1 VDSFGRTS
9 LAWASMGL
17 QAHRLDAKGPHAGS
31 QRRSIGD
38 LEDDVEDLAQPS
50 HAKRFSQ
57 EGKNVFFFSLTSYLG
72 ARVWWWCYHSLTHG
86 RFEEDEA
93 LTMRRLHR
101 CLTCGLW
108 RPTIASPT
116 PTTCPKWKNVP

>member
-17 QAHRLDAKGPHAGS
+17 QAQRLDVNGPHVGS
-31 QRRSIGD
+31 QVQSIGD

-50 HAKRFSQ
+50 HAKQFSQ
-57 EGKNVFFFSLTSYLG
+57 EGKNIFLLSLTSYLG
-72 ARVWWWCYHSLTHG
+72 ARVWWWCYHPLTHG
-86 RFEEDEA
+86 RFEEDKV
-93 LTMRRLHR
+93 LTTKRLHR

-108 RPTIASPT
+108 RPTMASPT
-116 PTTCPKWKNVP
+116 LTCPK